1 MWSAIGNVEFNCQMA
16 SHHVPRFHLW
26 CYKHNFTATD
36 DNSGSRNGLRKVQL
50 VFCLTGTTLFKGKG
64 GQEGSQ
70 GRWKSLTLYDTG
82 HFYMCDH
89 CNPNPQV

>member
-36 DNSGSRNGLRKVQL
+36 DSSGSRNGLRKVQL
-50 VFCLTGTTLFKGKG
+50 VFCLTGTTLRAKVDKREVREDGK
-64 GQEGSQ
+64 
-70 GRWKSLTLYDTG
+70 
-82 HFYMCDH
+82 
-89 CNPNPQV
+89 V